1 MRGRSESYLMQ
12 HVYSNKIIRLIL
24 FLILLSVGSCRVL
37 SNLDFDLRGNE
48 YDTSEAVRKAMNTR
62 PLPDSRGIIS
72 YSTYEVAVARQG
84 DTIKSIADRI
94 GLDSKNIA
102 SYNGMSSLEK
112 LNEGQLIS
120 LPNRTDIKKIQR
132 NRSTSSRNELNVT
145 ELAST
150 AIETAT
156 DKEKV
161 AEKST
166 YNQVNEPIR
175 HKVSRGETAFT
186 ISRLYNVSIR
196 SLADWN
202 GLDSNYTIR
211 EGQYLLI
218 PLPRGQ
224 VTPEV
229 ATVKP
234 GENSKTPSPPSSV
247 EALPEPISTGNSET
261 TTPEKLKTSDLM
273 TSFAPYDTGQF
284 SYPVNGKII
293 RDYVKNK
300 TDGIDISAPEGTPVI
315 AAEKGIVAAVT
326 ADTQEVPIIVL
337 KHEGN
342 LLTVY
347 AGVGDIAVNEK
358 EEVSRSQVLGKIR
371 PGSPPFLHFE
381 VRRGFESLDP
391 MKFLN

>member
-1 MRGRSESYLMQ
+1 MQ
-12 HVYSNKIIRLIL
+12 YSNSNKFVKIFP
-24 FLILLSVGSCRVL
+24 FLIVLSVGSCGVL

-48 YDTSEAVRKAMNTR
+48 YDTSDAVRKAMKTR

-72 YSTYEVAVARQG
+72 YATYEVAVARKG
-84 DTIKSIADRI
+84 DTIKSIADRL
-94 GLDSKNIA
+94 GLKSQNIA
-102 SYNGMSSLEK
+102 AYNGMSSLEK
-112 LNEGQLIS
+112 LNDGQLIS
-120 LPNRTDIKKIQR
+120 LPNRTDKRKFQLK
-132 NRSTSSRNELNVT
+132 NSTSNRNEVNVT

-156 DKEKV
+156 SKKKV
-161 AEKST
+161 IKKST
-166 YNQVNEPIR
+166 SEQENEPIR

-218 PLPRGQ
+218 PLPRDKI
-224 VTPEV
+224 VTEV

-234 GENSKTPSPPSSV
+234 GKNSKTPSPPSSA
-247 EALPEPISTGNSET
+247 EALPEPIPKENLET
-261 TTPEKLKTSDLM
+261 TSGKSKSSNQPENIEPSN
-273 TSFAPYDTGQF
+273 TGQF

-300 TDGIDISAPEGTPVI
+300 TDGIDISAPEGTPIV
-315 AAEKGIVAAVT
+315 AAEKGIVAAIT
-326 ADTQEVPIIVL
+326 SDTQEVPIIVL

-347 AGVGDIAVNEK
+347 AGIGDIGVKEK
-358 EEVSRSQVLGKIR
+358 EKVLKSQLLGKIR
-371 PGSPPFLHFE
+371 PGNPSFLHFE
-381 VRRGFESLDP
+381 VRRGFESIDP
-391 MKFLN
+391 MEFLD

>member
-1 MRGRSESYLMQ
+1 MQ
-12 HVYSNKIIRLIL
+12 FVILNKILKTIL
-24 FLILLSVGSCRVL
+24 FLILLNVGSCGVL
-37 SNLDFDLRGNE
+37 NNLDFDLRGNE
-48 YDTSEAVRKAMNTR
+48 YDTSEAVRKAMKTR

-72 YSTYEVAVARQG
+72 YATYEVAVARQG
-84 DTIKSIADRI
+84 DTIKSIAGRL
-94 GLDSKNIA
+94 GLEPKNVA

-120 LPNRTDIKKIQR
+120 LPNRINTKELHV
-132 NRSTSSRNELNVT
+132 NNPPSNRNEVNVT

-156 DKEKV
+156 NKKKIIN
-161 AEKST
+161 KSILK
-166 YNQVNEPIR
+166 QENEPIR

-218 PLPRGQ
+218 PLPRDQ
-224 VTPEV
+224 IVTEV
-229 ATVKP
+229 AAVKP
-234 GENSKTPSPPSSV
+234 GESSKTPSPPSSS
-247 EALPEPISTGNSET
+247 EALPEPISTSKSEKISSK
-261 TTPEKLKTSDLM
+261 PKAYSPPQNIEINDK
-273 TSFAPYDTGQF
+273 GRF

-300 TDGIDISAPEGTPVI
+300 TDGIDISAPAGSPII
-315 AAEKGIVAAVT
+315 AAQKGIVAAIT
-326 ADTQEVPIIVL
+326 ADTQEIPIIVL

-347 AGVGDIAVNEK
+347 AGVGEVAVKEK
-358 EEVSRSQVLGKIR
+358 DKVSRSQLLGKIR
-371 PGSPPFLHFE
+371 PGNPPFVHFE
-381 VRRGFESLDP
+381 VRRGFEALDP
-391 MKFLN
+391 MGFLE

>member
-1 MRGRSESYLMQ
+1 MRYVNL
-12 HVYSNKIIRLIL
+12 NKILKIIP
-24 FLILLSVGSCRVL
+24 FLILVNVGSCGVL
-37 SNLDFDLRGNE
+37 NNLDFDLRGNE
-48 YDTSEAVRKAMNTR
+48 YDTSDAVRKAMKTR

-72 YSTYEVAVARQG
+72 YATYEVAVARRG
-84 DTIKSIADRI
+84 DTVKSIANRL
-94 GLDSKNIA
+94 GLEPKNVA
-102 SYNGMSSLEK
+102 AYNGLSSLEK

-120 LPNRTDIKKIQR
+120 LPNQTVARKTKP
-132 NRSTSSRNELNVT
+132 NRSTSNRSKVNVT

-150 AIETAT
+150 AIEAAT
-156 DKEKV
+156 NKKTVIKKNASEQ
-161 AEKST
+161 E
-166 YNQVNEPIR
+166 NEPVR

-218 PLPRGQ
+218 PMPRDQ
-224 VTPEV
+224 TTPEV
-229 ATVKP
+229 GAVKP
-234 GENSKTPSPPSSV
+234 GDNNKTPFPPSSS
-247 EALPEPISTGNSET
+247 EALPKPISKDKSET
-261 TTPEKLKTSDLM
+261 TSGKSISSDQ
-273 TSFAPYDTGQF
+273 AQNIENNDKGRF

-300 TDGIDISAPEGTPVI
+300 TDGIDISAPAGTPII
-315 AAEKGIVAAVT
+315 AAENGIVAAIT

-347 AGVGDIAVNEK
+347 AGIGDIAVKEK
-358 EEVSRSQVLGKIR
+358 DKISRSQLLGKIR
-371 PGSPPFLHFE
+371 PGKPPFVHFE

-391 MKFLN
+391 MEFLD

>member
-1 MRGRSESYLMQ
+1 MQ
-12 HVYSNKIIRLIL
+12 YSISNKFVKIFP
-24 FLILLSVGSCRVL
+24 FLIVLSVGSCGVV

-48 YDTSEAVRKAMNTR
+48 YDTSDAVRKAMKTR

-72 YSTYEVAVARQG
+72 YSTYEVAVARKG
-84 DTIKSIADRI
+84 DTIKSIADRL
-94 GLDSKNIA
+94 GLKSQNIA
-102 SYNGMSSLEK
+102 AYNGMSSLEK
-112 LNEGQLIS
+112 LNDGQLIS
-120 LPNRTDIKKIQR
+120 LPNRTDKRKFQLK
-132 NRSTSSRNELNVT
+132 NSTSNSNEVNVT

-156 DKEKV
+156 SKKKV
-161 AEKST
+161 IKKST
-166 YNQVNEPIR
+166 SEQENEPIR

-218 PLPRGQ
+218 PLPRDKI
-224 VTPEV
+224 VTEV

-234 GENSKTPSPPSSV
+234 GKNSKTPSPPSSA
-247 EALPEPISTGNSET
+247 EALPEPIPKENLET
-261 TTPEKLKTSDLM
+261 TSSKSKSSNQPENIEPSN
-273 TSFAPYDTGQF
+273 TGQF

-300 TDGIDISAPEGTPVI
+300 TDGIDISAPEGTPIV
-315 AAEKGIVAAVT
+315 AAEKGIVAAIT
-326 ADTQEVPIIVL
+326 SDTQEVPIIVL

-347 AGVGDIAVNEK
+347 AGIGDIGVKEK
-358 EEVSRSQVLGKIR
+358 EKVLKSQLLGKIR
-371 PGSPPFLHFE
+371 PGNPSFLHFE
-381 VRRGFESLDP
+381 VRRGFESIDP
-391 MKFLN
+391 MEFLD

>member
-1 MRGRSESYLMQ
+1 MQ
-12 HVYSNKIIRLIL
+12 YSTSNKFVKIFP
-24 FLILLSVGSCRVL
+24 FLIVLSVGSCGVL

-48 YDTSEAVRKAMNTR
+48 YDTSDAVRKAMKTR

-72 YSTYEVAVARQG
+72 YSTYEVAVARKG
-84 DTIKSIADRI
+84 DTIKSIADRL
-94 GLDSKNIA
+94 GLKSQNIA
-102 SYNGMSSLEK
+102 AYNGMSSLEK
-112 LNEGQLIS
+112 LNDGQLIS
-120 LPNRTDIKKIQR
+120 LPNRTDKRKFQLK
-132 NRSTSSRNELNVT
+132 NSTSHRNEVNVT

-156 DKEKV
+156 SKKKV
-161 AEKST
+161 IKKST
-166 YNQVNEPIR
+166 SEQENEPIR

-218 PLPRGQ
+218 PLPRDKI
-224 VTPEV
+224 VTEV

-234 GENSKTPSPPSSV
+234 GKNSKTPSPPSSA
-247 EALPEPISTGNSET
+247 EALPEPIPTENLEITSGKSKSSTR
-261 TTPEKLKTSDLM
+261 PENIEPSN
-273 TSFAPYDTGQF
+273 TGQF

-300 TDGIDISAPEGTPVI
+300 TDGIDISAPEGTPIV
-315 AAEKGIVAAVT
+315 AAEKGIVAAIT
-326 ADTQEVPIIVL
+326 SDTQEVPIIVL

-347 AGVGDIAVNEK
+347 AGIGDISVKEK
-358 EEVSRSQVLGKIR
+358 EKVLKSQLIGKIR
-371 PGSPPFLHFE
+371 PGNPSFLHFE
-381 VRRGFESLDP
+381 VRRGFESIDP
-391 MKFLN
+391 MEFLD

>member
-1 MRGRSESYLMQ
+1 MVGERSESFLMQ
-12 HVYSNKIIRLIL
+12 YASSNKVVKIIL
-24 FLILLSVGSCRVL
+24 FLIILSVCSCGAF
-37 SNLDFDLRGNE
+37 SNLDFDLRGND
-48 YDTSEAVRKAMNTR
+48 YDTSEAVRKAMKTR

-84 DTIKSIADRI
+84 DTIKSIADRV

-102 SYNGMSSLEK
+102 SYNGICLLYTSPS
-112 LNEGQLIS
+112 
-120 LPNRTDIKKIQR
+120 PRDIRKIQR
-132 NRSTSSRNELNVT
+132 NRSTSSRNEVNVT

-161 AEKST
+161 AKKST
-166 YNQVNEPIR
+166 YNQENEPIR

-218 PLPRGQ
+218 PLPRDQ
-224 VTPEV
+224 VAPEV

-300 TDGIDISAPEGTPVI
+300 TDGIDISAPEGTPI
-315 AAEKGIVAAVT
+315 MAAEKGSVAAVT

-371 PGSPPFLHFE
+371 PGNPPFLHFE

>member
-1 MRGRSESYLMQ
+1 M
-12 HVYSNKIIRLIL
+12 
-24 FLILLSVGSCRVL
+24 LLSVSSCGVL
-37 SNLDFDLRGNE
+37 NDLDFDLRGNE
-48 YDTSEAVRKAMNTR
+48 YDTSDAVRRAMGTR

-72 YSTYEVAVARQG
+72 YATYEVAVAREG
-84 DTIKSIADRI
+84 DTIKAIANRL
-94 GLDSKNIA
+94 GLEPKNVA

-120 LPNRTDIKKIQR
+120 LPNRTDIRKIQP
-132 NRSTSSRNELNVT
+132 NSSISIRKEVNVT

-150 AIETAT
+150 AIETA
-156 DKEKV
+156 KV
-161 AEKST
+161 KKKVIKST
-166 YNQVNEPIR
+166 ASEQENEPIR

-202 GLDSNYTIR
+202 GLDSNYAIR

-218 PLPRGQ
+218 PLPRDQIVSEESMG
-224 VTPEV
+224 
-229 ATVKP
+229 KP
-234 GENSKTPSPPSSV
+234 GENSKTPSPPSSS
-247 EALPEPISTGNSET
+247 EALPEPISTAKSEIT
-261 TTPEKLKTSDLM
+261 SGKAKASKSPENTD
-273 TSFAPYDTGQF
+273 ANAAGQF

-300 TDGIDISAPEGTPVI
+300 TDGIDISAPVGTPII
-315 AAEKGIVAAVT
+315 AAEKGIVAAIT

-347 AGVGDIAVNEK
+347 AGVGDISVKEK
-358 EEVSRSQVLGKIR
+358 DKVSRSQLLGKIQ
-371 PGSPPFLHFE
+371 PGNPPFVHFE
-381 VRRGFESLDP
+381 VRRGFESIDP
-391 MKFLN
+391 MEFLK

>member
-1 MRGRSESYLMQ
+1 MQ
-12 HVYSNKIIRLIL
+12 YSTSNKFVKIFP
-24 FLILLSVGSCRVL
+24 FLIVLSVGSCGVL

-48 YDTSEAVRKAMNTR
+48 YDTSDAVRKAMKTR

-72 YSTYEVAVARQG
+72 YSTYEVAVARKG
-84 DTIKSIADRI
+84 DTIKSIADRL
-94 GLDSKNIA
+94 GLKSQNIA
-102 SYNGMSSLEK
+102 AYNGMSSLEK
-112 LNEGQLIS
+112 LNDGQLIS
-120 LPNRTDIKKIQR
+120 LPNRTDKRKFQLK
-132 NRSTSSRNELNVT
+132 NSTSNRNEVNVT

-156 DKEKV
+156 SKKKV
-161 AEKST
+161 IKKST
-166 YNQVNEPIR
+166 SEQENEPIR

-218 PLPRGQ
+218 PLPRDKI
-224 VTPEV
+224 VTEV

-234 GENSKTPSPPSSV
+234 GKNSKTPSPPSSA
-247 EALPEPISTGNSET
+247 EALPEPIPTENLET
-261 TTPEKLKTSDLM
+261 TSGKSKSSNQPENIEPSN
-273 TSFAPYDTGQF
+273 TGQF

-300 TDGIDISAPEGTPVI
+300 TDGIDISAPEGTPIV
-315 AAEKGIVAAVT
+315 AAEKGIVAAIT
-326 ADTQEVPIIVL
+326 SDTQEVPIIVL

-347 AGVGDIAVNEK
+347 AGIGDIGVKEK
-358 EEVSRSQVLGKIR
+358 EKVLKSQLLGKIR
-371 PGSPPFLHFE
+371 PGNPSFLHFE
-381 VRRGFESLDP
+381 VRRGFESIDP
-391 MKFLN
+391 MEFLD

>member
-1 MRGRSESYLMQ
+1 MQ
-12 HVYSNKIIRLIL
+12 YSTSNKFVKIFP
-24 FLILLSVGSCRVL
+24 FLIVLSVGSCGVL

-48 YDTSEAVRKAMNTR
+48 YDTSDAVRKAMKTR

-72 YSTYEVAVARQG
+72 YATYEVAVARKG
-84 DTIKSIADRI
+84 DTIKSIADRL
-94 GLDSKNIA
+94 GLKSQNIA
-102 SYNGMSSLEK
+102 AYNGMSSLEK
-112 LNEGQLIS
+112 LNDGQLIS
-120 LPNRTDIKKIQR
+120 LPNRTDKRKFQLK
-132 NRSTSSRNELNVT
+132 NSTSNRNEVNVT

-156 DKEKV
+156 SKKKV
-161 AEKST
+161 IKKST
-166 YNQVNEPIR
+166 SEQENEPIR

-218 PLPRGQ
+218 PLPRDKI
-224 VTPEV
+224 VTEV

-234 GENSKTPSPPSSV
+234 GKNSKTPSPPSSA
-247 EALPEPISTGNSET
+247 EALPEPIPTENLEITSGKSKSSTR
-261 TTPEKLKTSDLM
+261 PENIEPSN
-273 TSFAPYDTGQF
+273 TGQF

-300 TDGIDISAPEGTPVI
+300 TDGIDISAPEGTPII
-315 AAEKGIVAAVT
+315 AAEKGIVAAIT
-326 ADTQEVPIIVL
+326 SDTQEVPIIVL

-347 AGVGDIAVNEK
+347 AGIGDIGVKEK
-358 EEVSRSQVLGKIR
+358 EKVLKSQLLGKIR
-371 PGSPPFLHFE
+371 PGNPSFLHFE
-381 VRRGFESLDP
+381 VRRGFESIDP
-391 MKFLN
+391 MEFLD

>member
-1 MRGRSESYLMQ
+1 MQ
-12 HVYSNKIIRLIL
+12 YSNSNKFVKIFP
-24 FLILLSVGSCRVL
+24 FLIVLSVGSCGVL

-48 YDTSEAVRKAMNTR
+48 YDTSDAVRKAMKTR

-72 YSTYEVAVARQG
+72 YATYEVAVARKG
-84 DTIKSIADRI
+84 DTIKSIAERL
-94 GLDSKNIA
+94 GLKSQNIA
-102 SYNGMSSLEK
+102 AYNGMSSLEK
-112 LNEGQLIS
+112 LNDGQLIS
-120 LPNRTDIKKIQR
+120 LPNRTDKRKFQLK
-132 NRSTSSRNELNVT
+132 NSTSNRNEVNVT

-156 DKEKV
+156 SKKKV
-161 AEKST
+161 IKKST
-166 YNQVNEPIR
+166 SEQENEPIR

-218 PLPRGQ
+218 PLPRDKI
-224 VTPEV
+224 VTEV

-234 GENSKTPSPPSSV
+234 GKNSKTPSPPSSA
-247 EALPEPISTGNSET
+247 EALPEPIPKENLET
-261 TTPEKLKTSDLM
+261 TSGKSKSSNQPENIEPSNR
-273 TSFAPYDTGQF
+273 GQF

-300 TDGIDISAPEGTPVI
+300 TDGIDISAPEGTPIV
-315 AAEKGIVAAVT
+315 AAEKGIVAAIT
-326 ADTQEVPIIVL
+326 SDTQEVPIIVL

-347 AGVGDIAVNEK
+347 AGIGDISVKEK
-358 EEVSRSQVLGKIR
+358 EKVLKSQLIGKIR
-371 PGSPPFLHFE
+371 PGNPSFLHFE
-381 VRRGFESLDP
+381 VRRGFESIDP
-391 MKFLN
+391 MEFLD

>member
-1 MRGRSESYLMQ
+1 MQ
-12 HVYSNKIIRLIL
+12 YSTSNKFVKIFT
-24 FLILLSVGSCRVL
+24 FLIVFSVGSCGVL

-48 YDTSEAVRKAMNTR
+48 YDTSDAVRKAMKTR

-72 YSTYEVAVARQG
+72 YATYEVAVARKG
-84 DTIKSIADRI
+84 DTIKSIAERL
-94 GLDSKNIA
+94 GLKSQNIA
-102 SYNGMSSLEK
+102 AYNGMSSLEK
-112 LNEGQLIS
+112 LNDGQLIS
-120 LPNRTDIKKIQR
+120 LPNRTDKRKFQLK
-132 NRSTSSRNELNVT
+132 NSTSNRNEVNVT

-156 DKEKV
+156 SKKKV
-161 AEKST
+161 IKKST
-166 YNQVNEPIR
+166 SEQENEPIR

-218 PLPRGQ
+218 PLPRDKI
-224 VTPEV
+224 VTEV

-234 GENSKTPSPPSSV
+234 GKNSKTPSPPSSA
-247 EALPEPISTGNSET
+247 EALPEPIPTENLEITSGKSKSSTR
-261 TTPEKLKTSDLM
+261 PENIEPSN
-273 TSFAPYDTGQF
+273 TGQF

-300 TDGIDISAPEGTPVI
+300 TDGIDISAPEGTPIV
-315 AAEKGIVAAVT
+315 AAEKGIVAAIT
-326 ADTQEVPIIVL
+326 SDTQEVPIIVL

-347 AGVGDIAVNEK
+347 AGIGDISVKEK
-358 EEVSRSQVLGKIR
+358 EKVLKSQLIGKIR
-371 PGSPPFLHFE
+371 PGNPSFLHFE
-381 VRRGFESLDP
+381 VRRGFESIDP
-391 MKFLN
+391 MEFLD

>member
-1 MRGRSESYLMQ
+1 MQ
-12 HVYSNKIIRLIL
+12 YSNSNKFVKIFP
-24 FLILLSVGSCRVL
+24 FLIVLSVGSCGVL

-48 YDTSEAVRKAMNTR
+48 YDTSDAVRKAMKTR

-72 YSTYEVAVARQG
+72 YATYEVAVARKG
-84 DTIKSIADRI
+84 DTIKSIADRL
-94 GLDSKNIA
+94 GLKSQNIA
-102 SYNGMSSLEK
+102 AYNGMSSLEK
-112 LNEGQLIS
+112 LNDGQLIS
-120 LPNRTDIKKIQR
+120 LPNRTDKRKFKLK
-132 NRSTSSRNELNVT
+132 NSTSNRNEVNVT

-156 DKEKV
+156 SKKKV
-161 AEKST
+161 IKKST
-166 YNQVNEPIR
+166 SEQENEPIR

-218 PLPRGQ
+218 PLPRDKI
-224 VTPEV
+224 VTEV

-234 GENSKTPSPPSSV
+234 GKNSKTPSPPSSA
-247 EALPEPISTGNSET
+247 EALPETIPKENLET
-261 TTPEKLKTSDLM
+261 TSGKSKSSNQPENIEPSN
-273 TSFAPYDTGQF
+273 TGQF

-300 TDGIDISAPEGTPVI
+300 TDGIDISAPEGTPIV
-315 AAEKGIVAAVT
+315 AAEKGIVAAIT
-326 ADTQEVPIIVL
+326 SDTQEVPIIVL

-347 AGVGDIAVNEK
+347 AGIGDISVKEK
-358 EEVSRSQVLGKIR
+358 EKVLKSQLIGKIR
-371 PGSPPFLHFE
+371 PGNPSFLHFE
-381 VRRGFESLDP
+381 VRRGFESIDP
-391 MKFLN
+391 MEFLD

>member
-1 MRGRSESYLMQ
+1 MQ
-12 HVYSNKIIRLIL
+12 YSNSNKFVKIFP
-24 FLILLSVGSCRVL
+24 FLIVLSVGSCGVL

-48 YDTSEAVRKAMNTR
+48 YDTSDAVRKAMKTR

-72 YSTYEVAVARQG
+72 YATYEVAVARKG
-84 DTIKSIADRI
+84 DTIKSIADRL
-94 GLDSKNIA
+94 GLKSQNIA
-102 SYNGMSSLEK
+102 AYNGMSSLEK
-112 LNEGQLIS
+112 LNDGQLIS
-120 LPNRTDIKKIQR
+120 LPNRTDKRKFQLK
-132 NRSTSSRNELNVT
+132 NSTSNRNEVNVT

-156 DKEKV
+156 SKKKV
-161 AEKST
+161 IKKST
-166 YNQVNEPIR
+166 SEQENEPIR

-218 PLPRGQ
+218 PLPRDKI
-224 VTPEV
+224 VTKV

-234 GENSKTPSPPSSV
+234 GKNSKTPSTPSSA
-247 EALPEPISTGNSET
+247 EALPEPIPKENLET
-261 TTPEKLKTSDLM
+261 TSSKSKSSNQPENIEPSN
-273 TSFAPYDTGQF
+273 TGQF

-300 TDGIDISAPEGTPVI
+300 TDGIDISAPEGTPIV
-315 AAEKGIVAAVT
+315 AAEKGIVAAIT
-326 ADTQEVPIIVL
+326 SDTQEVPIIVL

-347 AGVGDIAVNEK
+347 AGIGDISVKEK
-358 EEVSRSQVLGKIR
+358 EKVLKSQLIGKIR
-371 PGSPPFLHFE
+371 PGNPSFLHFE
-381 VRRGFESLDP
+381 VRRGFESIDP
-391 MKFLN
+391 MEFLD

>member
-1 MRGRSESYLMQ
+1 MQ
-12 HVYSNKIIRLIL
+12 YSTSNKFVKIFP
-24 FLILLSVGSCRVL
+24 FLIVLSVGSCGVL

-48 YDTSEAVRKAMNTR
+48 YDTSDAVRKAMKTR

-72 YSTYEVAVARQG
+72 YATYEVAVARKG
-84 DTIKSIADRI
+84 DTIKSIADRL
-94 GLDSKNIA
+94 GLKSQNIA
-102 SYNGMSSLEK
+102 AYNGMSSLEK
-112 LNEGQLIS
+112 LNDGQLIS
-120 LPNRTDIKKIQR
+120 LPNRTDKRKFQLK
-132 NRSTSSRNELNVT
+132 NSTSNRNEVNVT

-156 DKEKV
+156 SKKKV
-161 AEKST
+161 IKKST
-166 YNQVNEPIR
+166 SEQENEPIR

-218 PLPRGQ
+218 PLPRDKI
-224 VTPEV
+224 VTEV

-234 GENSKTPSPPSSV
+234 GKNSKTPSPPSSA
-247 EALPEPISTGNSET
+247 EALPEPIPKENLET
-261 TTPEKLKTSDLM
+261 TSSKSKSSNQPENIEPSN
-273 TSFAPYDTGQF
+273 TGQF

-300 TDGIDISAPEGTPVI
+300 TDGIDISAPEGTPIV
-315 AAEKGIVAAVT
+315 AAEKGIVAAIT
-326 ADTQEVPIIVL
+326 SDTQEVPIIVL

-347 AGVGDIAVNEK
+347 AGIGDISVKEK
-358 EEVSRSQVLGKIR
+358 EKVLKSQLIGKIR
-371 PGSPPFLHFE
+371 PGNPSFLHFE
-381 VRRGFESLDP
+381 VRRGFESIDP
-391 MKFLN
+391 MEFLD

>member
-1 MRGRSESYLMQ
+1 MQ
-12 HVYSNKIIRLIL
+12 YSTSNKFVKIFP
-24 FLILLSVGSCRVL
+24 FLIVLSVGSCGVL

-48 YDTSEAVRKAMNTR
+48 YDTSDAVRKAMKTR

-72 YSTYEVAVARQG
+72 YATYEVAVARKG
-84 DTIKSIADRI
+84 DTIKSIADRL
-94 GLDSKNIA
+94 GLKSQNIA
-102 SYNGMSSLEK
+102 AYNGMSSLEK
-112 LNEGQLIS
+112 LNDGQLIS
-120 LPNRTDIKKIQR
+120 LPNRTDKRKFQLK
-132 NRSTSSRNELNVT
+132 NSTSNRNEVNVT

-150 AIETAT
+150 AIESAT
-156 DKEKV
+156 NKKKV
-161 AEKST
+161 IKKST
-166 YNQVNEPIR
+166 SEQENEPIR

-218 PLPRGQ
+218 PLPRDKI
-224 VTPEV
+224 VTEV

-234 GENSKTPSPPSSV
+234 GKNSKTPSPPSSA
-247 EALPEPISTGNSET
+247 EALPEPIPTENLEITSGKSKSSTR
-261 TTPEKLKTSDLM
+261 PENIEPSN
-273 TSFAPYDTGQF
+273 TGQF

-300 TDGIDISAPEGTPVI
+300 TDGIDISAPEGTPIV
-315 AAEKGIVAAVT
+315 AAEKGIVAAIT
-326 ADTQEVPIIVL
+326 SDTQEVPIIVL

-347 AGVGDIAVNEK
+347 AGIGDISVKEK
-358 EEVSRSQVLGKIR
+358 EKVLKSQLIGKIR
-371 PGSPPFLHFE
+371 PGNPSFLHFE
-381 VRRGFESLDP
+381 VRRGFESIDP
-391 MKFLN
+391 MEFLD

>member
-1 MRGRSESYLMQ
+1 MQ
-12 HVYSNKIIRLIL
+12 YSISNKFVKIFP
-24 FLILLSVGSCRVL
+24 FLIVLSVGSCGVL

-48 YDTSEAVRKAMNTR
+48 YDTSDAVRKAMKTR

-72 YSTYEVAVARQG
+72 YSTYEVAVARKG
-84 DTIKSIADRI
+84 DTIKSIADRL
-94 GLDSKNIA
+94 GLKSQNIA
-102 SYNGMSSLEK
+102 AYNGMSSLEK
-112 LNEGQLIS
+112 LNDGQLIS
-120 LPNRTDIKKIQR
+120 LPNRTDKRKFQLK
-132 NRSTSSRNELNVT
+132 NSTSNRNEVNVT

-156 DKEKV
+156 SKKKV
-161 AEKST
+161 IKKST
-166 YNQVNEPIR
+166 SEQENEPIR

-218 PLPRGQ
+218 PLPRDKI
-224 VTPEV
+224 VTEV

-234 GENSKTPSPPSSV
+234 GKNSKTPSPPSSA
-247 EALPEPISTGNSET
+247 EALPEPIPTENLEITSGKSKSSTR
-261 TTPEKLKTSDLM
+261 PENIEPSN
-273 TSFAPYDTGQF
+273 TGQF

-300 TDGIDISAPEGTPVI
+300 TDGIDISAPEGTPIV
-315 AAEKGIVAAVT
+315 AAEKGIVAAIT
-326 ADTQEVPIIVL
+326 SDTQEVPIIVL

-347 AGVGDIAVNEK
+347 AGIGDISVKEK
-358 EEVSRSQVLGKIR
+358 EKVLKSQLIGKIR
-371 PGSPPFLHFE
+371 PGNPSFLHFE
-381 VRRGFESLDP
+381 VRRGFESIDP
-391 MKFLN
+391 MEFLD

>member
-1 MRGRSESYLMQ
+1 M
-12 HVYSNKIIRLIL
+12 KIFP
-24 FLILLSVGSCRVL
+24 FLIVLSVGSCGVL

-48 YDTSEAVRKAMNTR
+48 YDTSDAVRKAMKTR

-72 YSTYEVAVARQG
+72 YSTYEVAVARKG
-84 DTIKSIADRI
+84 DTIKSIADRL
-94 GLDSKNIA
+94 GLKSQNIA
-102 SYNGMSSLEK
+102 AYNGMNSVEK
-112 LNEGQLIS
+112 LNDGQLIS
-120 LPNRTDIKKIQR
+120 LPNRTDKRKFQLK
-132 NRSTSSRNELNVT
+132 NSTSNRNEVNVT

-156 DKEKV
+156 SKKKV
-161 AEKST
+161 IKKST
-166 YNQVNEPIR
+166 SEQENEPIR

-218 PLPRGQ
+218 PLPRDKI
-224 VTPEV
+224 VTEV

-234 GENSKTPSPPSSV
+234 GKNSKTPSPPSSA
-247 EALPEPISTGNSET
+247 EALPEPIPKENLET
-261 TTPEKLKTSDLM
+261 TSGKSKSSNQPENIEPSN
-273 TSFAPYDTGQF
+273 TGQF

-300 TDGIDISAPEGTPVI
+300 TDGIDISAPEGSPIV
-315 AAEKGIVAAVT
+315 AAEKGIVAAIT
-326 ADTQEVPIIVL
+326 SDTQEVPIIVL

-347 AGVGDIAVNEK
+347 AGIGDIGVKEK
-358 EEVSRSQVLGKIR
+358 EKVLKSQLLGKIR
-371 PGSPPFLHFE
+371 PGNPSFLHFE
-381 VRRGFESLDP
+381 VRRGFESIDP
-391 MKFLN
+391 MEFLD

>member
-1 MRGRSESYLMQ
+1 MQ
-12 HVYSNKIIRLIL
+12 YSTSNKFVKIFP
-24 FLILLSVGSCRVL
+24 FLIVLSVGSCGVL

-48 YDTSEAVRKAMNTR
+48 YDTSDAVRKAMKTR

-72 YSTYEVAVARQG
+72 YSTYEVAVARKG
-84 DTIKSIADRI
+84 DTIKSIADRL
-94 GLDSKNIA
+94 GLKSQNIA
-102 SYNGMSSLEK
+102 AYNGMSSLEK
-112 LNEGQLIS
+112 LNDGQLIS
-120 LPNRTDIKKIQR
+120 LPNRTDKRKFQLK
-132 NRSTSSRNELNVT
+132 NSTSNRNEVNVT

-156 DKEKV
+156 SKKKV
-161 AEKST
+161 IKKST
-166 YNQVNEPIR
+166 SEQENEPIR

-218 PLPRGQ
+218 PLPRDKI
-224 VTPEV
+224 VTEV

-234 GENSKTPSPPSSV
+234 GKNSKTPSPPSSA
-247 EALPEPISTGNSET
+247 EALPEPIPTENLEITSGKSKSSTR
-261 TTPEKLKTSDLM
+261 PENIEPSN
-273 TSFAPYDTGQF
+273 TGQF

-300 TDGIDISAPEGTPVI
+300 TDGIDISAPEGTPIV
-315 AAEKGIVAAVT
+315 AAEKGIVAAIT
-326 ADTQEVPIIVL
+326 SDTQEVPIIVL

-347 AGVGDIAVNEK
+347 AGIGDIGVKEK
-358 EEVSRSQVLGKIR
+358 EKVLKSQLLGKIR
-371 PGSPPFLHFE
+371 PGNPSFLHFE
-381 VRRGFESLDP
+381 VRRGFESIDP
-391 MKFLN
+391 MAFLD

>member
-1 MRGRSESYLMQ
+1 MRYVNL
-12 HVYSNKIIRLIL
+12 NKILKIIP
-24 FLILLSVGSCRVL
+24 FLILLNVGSCGVL

-48 YDTSEAVRKAMNTR
+48 YDTSDAVRKAMKTR

-72 YSTYEVAVARQG
+72 YATYEVAVARQG
-84 DTIKSIADRI
+84 DTVKSIANRL
-94 GLDSKNIA
+94 GLEPKNVA
-102 SYNGMSSLEK
+102 TYNGLSSLEK

-120 LPNRTDIKKIQR
+120 LPNQTVARKTKP
-132 NRSTSSRNELNVT
+132 NRSTSNRSKVNVT

-150 AIETAT
+150 AIEAAT
-156 DKEKV
+156 NKKTV
-161 AEKST
+161 IKKSASE
-166 YNQVNEPIR
+166 QENEPVR

-218 PLPRGQ
+218 PLPREQ
-224 VTPEV
+224 KASEV

-234 GENSKTPSPPSSV
+234 GESSKTPSPPSSS
-247 EALPEPISTGNSET
+247 EALPEPISADTSEKISAKPKASDPPENIEINETGR
-261 TTPEKLKTSDLM
+261 
-273 TSFAPYDTGQF
+273 F

-300 TDGIDISAPEGTPVI
+300 TDGIDISAPVGSPVM
-315 AAEKGIVAAVT
+315 AAQKGIVAAIT

-347 AGVGDIAVNEK
+347 AGVGDVAVKEK
-358 EEVSRSQVLGKIR
+358 DKVSRSQLLGKIR
-371 PGSPPFLHFE
+371 PGNPPFVHFE
-381 VRRGFESLDP
+381 VRRGFEALDP
-391 MKFLN
+391 MKFLD

>member
-1 MRGRSESYLMQ
+1 MQ
-12 HVYSNKIIRLIL
+12 YSNSNKFVKIFP
-24 FLILLSVGSCRVL
+24 FLIVLSVGSCGVL

-48 YDTSEAVRKAMNTR
+48 YDTSDAVRKAMKTR

-72 YSTYEVAVARQG
+72 YATYEVAVARKG
-84 DTIKSIADRI
+84 DTIKSIADRL
-94 GLDSKNIA
+94 GLKSQNIA
-102 SYNGMSSLEK
+102 AYNGMSSLEK
-112 LNEGQLIS
+112 LNDGQLIS
-120 LPNRTDIKKIQR
+120 LPNRTDKRKFQLK
-132 NRSTSSRNELNVT
+132 NSTSNRNEVNVT

-156 DKEKV
+156 SKKKV
-161 AEKST
+161 IKKST
-166 YNQVNEPIR
+166 SEQENEPIR

-218 PLPRGQ
+218 PLPRDKI
-224 VTPEV
+224 VTEV

-234 GENSKTPSPPSSV
+234 GKNSKTPSPPSSA
-247 EALPEPISTGNSET
+247 EALPEPIPKENLET
-261 TTPEKLKTSDLM
+261 TSGKSKSSNQPENIEPSN
-273 TSFAPYDTGQF
+273 TGQF

-300 TDGIDISAPEGTPVI
+300 TDGIDISAPEGTPIV
-315 AAEKGIVAAVT
+315 AAEKGIVAAIT
-326 ADTQEVPIIVL
+326 SDTQEVPIIVL

-347 AGVGDIAVNEK
+347 AGIGDIGVKEK
-358 EEVSRSQVLGKIR
+358 EKVLKSQLLGKIR
-371 PGSPPFLHFE
+371 PGNPSFLHFE
-381 VRRGFESLDP
+381 VRRGFESIDP
-391 MKFLN
+391 MDFLD